1 LDEKGYLDPVVVGC
15 YMSFGDSYLNHDNP
29 IIAFL
34 MHQLVYFITVILE
47 NSVYFVG
54 EYIFSDMMG
63 PVMDKLLNHYMITFP
78 YPSIIK
84 G

>member
-1 LDEKGYLDPVVVGC
+1 
-15 YMSFGDSYLNHDNP
+15 MSFGDSYLYHENP

-34 MHQLVYFITVILE
+34 MHQSVSFVMVILE

-63 PVMDKLLNHYMITFP
+63 PVLDKLLNHYTVTFP
-78 YPSIIK
+78 YPSLIR